1 MLATTSPAYNTSRA
15 TPVQASPPTI
25 GILGGGQLGRMLAL
39 AAVRLGMEVRIL
51 TPEASGAEAAFSNVT
66 VGDWTDSNVLRNF
79 AVGCDAITV
88 ESEWAP
94 AAELARLLPEGVLI
108 VPYPETLELIR
119 NKGRQKKALQKAGLP
134 VPPFALCETLE
145 EAKAAAAEFG
155 FPVVLKRFEG
165 SYDGYGNATCDDD
178 IALADAWNHL
188 ADADGALLEAWVP
201 FVEELA
207 VLIARGPDGNAVV
220 YPVAY
225 TEQADHRCHAVVV
238 PAELPESVA
247 IEAQRISLAAVEAV
261 GGVGITAVELF
272 RLADGRV
279 LINELAP
286 RPHNTGHYT
295 IEACHTSQFENH
307 VRAVM
312 GWPLGSPALRVP
324 AACMVNVLG
333 FHDGPPHAGSLRLA
347 LDIAD
352 ASIHLYGKT
361 EARRRRK
368 MGHVTV
374 TAGDPQTARL
384 HAEAAASQI
393 RA

>member
-1 MLATTSPAYNTSRA
+1 M
-15 TPVQASPPTI
+15 
-25 GILGGGQLGRMLAL
+25 
-39 AAVRLGMEVRIL
+39 AAIRLGMDVRIL
-51 TPEASGAEAAFSNVT
+51 TPEASGPEAAFANVT
-66 VGDWTDSNVLRNF
+66 VGDWHDPEVLRKF
-79 AVGCDAITV
+79 AAGCDAITV

-94 AAELARLLPEGVLI
+94 ATELARILPDGVDLF
-108 VPYPETLELIR
+108 PSPTTLELIR
-119 NKGRQKKALQKAGLP
+119 HKGRQKLALQRAGLP
-134 VPPFALCETLE
+134 VPSFSLCNTLD
-145 EAKAAAAEFG
+145 AAQSIAIEFG

-165 SYDGYGNATCDDD
+165 SYDGYGNATCDDA
-178 IALADAWNHL
+178 IALSDAWKHL
-188 ADADGALLEAWVP
+188 AAADGALLEAWVP

-207 VLIARGPDGNAVV
+207 VLIARGPDGNSVV

-225 TEQADHRCHAVVV
+225 TEQADHRCHTVEA
-238 PAELPESVA
+238 PADLPESIAV
-247 IEAQRISLAAVEAV
+247 EAQRISLAAVVAV

-272 RLADGRV
+272 RLIDGRI

-312 GWPLGSPALRVP
+312 GWPLGSPDLRVP
-324 AACMVNVLG
+324 AACMVNILG
-333 FHDGPPHAGSLRLA
+333 VHDGSPSVSSLHSG
-347 LDIAD
+347 LDISD
-352 ASIHLYGKT
+352 ASVHMYGKV
-361 EARRRRK
+361 EPRRRRK

-374 TAGDPQTARL
+374 TSSDPQTARA